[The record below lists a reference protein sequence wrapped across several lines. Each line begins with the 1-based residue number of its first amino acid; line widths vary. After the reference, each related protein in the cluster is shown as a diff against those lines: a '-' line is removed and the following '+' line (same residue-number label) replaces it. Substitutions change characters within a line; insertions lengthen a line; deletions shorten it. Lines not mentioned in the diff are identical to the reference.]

1 MINWHFIE
9 ELEGAAV
16 ATGYVPRDK
25 DGKPLGKSGVTIAG
39 GVDLGQRSVNDWR
52 RLAIHDATLEMIKP
66 YCGVKGAA
74 AVALLN
80 ERPLVLGEAHVQ
92 ELDNCLRADFTKT
105 VENRWNAATSVNHGA
120 MWDDL
125 SDREQTVIMSVAW
138 QYGTPW
144 KRCPTFWGHATAGRW
159 DDVIA
164 ELRDFGDVYPTRRRK
179 EADYMEGKHV

>member
-16 ATGYVPRDK
+16 ATGYVPLDK
-25 DGKPLGKSGVTIAG
+25 DGKPLGKSGVTIAS
-39 GVDLGQRSVNDWR
+39 GVDLGQRSASDWQ
-52 RLAIHDATLEMIKP
+52 RLAIHEATLEMIRP
-66 YCGVKGAA
+66 YCGVKGDA

-80 ERPLVLGEAHVQ
+80 ERPLVLGEAHVA
-92 ELDNCLRADFTKT
+92 ELDNCLRAEFLRT
-105 VENRWNAATSVNHGA
+105 VSERFNSASGRVRGPT
-120 MWDDL
+120 WDDL
-125 SDREQTVIMSVAW
+125 SDREQTVVMSVAW

-164 ELRDFGDVYPTRRRK
+164 ELRDFGDAYPTRRGK
-179 EADYMEGKHV
+179 EADYLEGKHV